1 MGQRSAPDLLVLHA
15 LRVTGMAGG
24 ATIAHRYALDR
35 DLVEELLLDH
45 EAAGRVTR
53 VSFGDLAGYSL
64 TERGK
69 ADGESM
75 LAAELDV
82 TGARATVAAVHD
94 DFLPL
99 NARLLRA
106 MSRWQVRPAP
116 GSPLA
121 ANDHTDW
128 GWDEQVLRTL
138 AKLTVALRG
147 LEDRLVAALDRFAG
161 YGDRFASALAR
172 VDQGQRRWVDEPG
185 VDSAHT
191 VWFQLHEDLIAT
203 LGLRRGE

>member
-1 MGQRSAPDLLVLHA
+1 MGHRSAPDLLVLHA

-75 LAAELDV
+75 LAAELDA
-82 TGARATVAAVHD
+82 TGARATVTARARRLPAA
-94 DFLPL
+94 
-99 NARLLRA
+99 
-106 MSRWQVRPAP
+106 QRPSAP
-116 GSPLA
+116 RHVALAGPAGPGAPLA

-147 LEDRLVAALDRFAG
+147 LEERLVAALDRFAG